1 MDQAIFIVLEGI
13 DGCGKSEQAKLLQE
27 WLLSE
32 GRDVLLTAEPTEN
45 RIGKFIR
52 EILSGKEDVDPK
64 TLALLFTAD
73 RVEHLRSEVEPALAE
88 GKIVISERYYHS
100 TISYQAAQGVDKDW
114 LTKLNSLAREPDLTI
129 LIDSDPTIATK
140 RTITGEIFEKEEF
153 LEKVRQNY
161 LEFDDIAR
169 IDGNR
174 PIEDVF
180 NDVKKTISR
189 VM

>member
-1 MDQAIFIVLEGI
+1 MDQGIFIVLEGI
-13 DGCGKSEQAKLLQE
+13 DGCGKSEQAKLLYG

-32 GRDVLLTAEPTEN
+32 GKEVLLTAEPTRN

-73 RVEHLRSEVEPALAE
+73 RAEHLRSEIEPALDE

-100 TISYQAAQGVDKDW
+100 TISYQVAQGVDKGW
-114 LTKLNSLAREPDLTI
+114 LLELNSFARKPEITI

-140 RTITGEIFEKEEF
+140 RTTTGEIFENEEF
-153 LEKVRQNY
+153 LGNVRQNY
-161 LEFDDIAR
+161 LELDDITR
-169 IDGNR
+169 IDGDR
-174 PIEDVF
+174 PSEYVF
-180 NDVKKTISR
+180 TDVKKAVSEL
-189 VM
+189 